1 MSRPFPSES
10 SPQPAALAV
19 FRCEFFASSAGLR
32 RGWGWA
38 VGLGLGIGLAL
49 ASGCSGRSGPANEP
63 AIEAAPTVGA
73 EDLAAATRLY
83 AARCADCHGRTG
95 EGDGPRAATLRPRPQ
110 RLSDRVWQSNV
121 SNARLQRVI
130 LFGGAAVGKSEV
142 MPASPELQGQPQ
154 TLQGLVALIRQL
166 GSPPAKGPH

>member
-1 MSRPFPSES
+1 
-10 SPQPAALAV
+10 V
-19 FRCEFFASSAGLR
+19 
-32 RGWGWA
+32 
-38 VGLGLGIGLAL
+38 
-49 ASGCSGRSGPANEP
+49 
-63 AIEAAPTVGA
+63 EAAPTVGA

-83 AARCADCHGRTG
+83 AARCAECHGSTG

-142 MPASPELQGQPQ
+142 MPASPELQRQPQ
-154 TLQGLVALIRQL
+154 TLQGLVALVRGL
-166 GSPPAKGPH
+166 AHRETREPR